1 MIAASEK
8 AYGLKARIVRMFNS
22 YGPGMRP
29 DDGRVVPA
37 FIMKALKGESIE
49 IWGGDQLISLTY
61 VDDMVKGIETV
72 ISSSVTEPVELGDSD
87 RIPIYLLARKI
98 IQITDSNSKLSLVP
112 QSVKDERRPN
122 LTKASSLG
130 WKPMVDID
138 EGLKRTIE
146 WFKEIQ

>member
-1 MIAASEK
+1 
-8 AYGLKARIVRMFNS
+8 
-22 YGPGMRP
+22 
-29 DDGRVVPA
+29 
-37 FIMKALKGESIE
+37 MKALKGESIE

-72 ISSSVTEPVELGDSD
+72 ISSSVTEPVELGDAD

-122 LTKASSLG
+122 LNKASLLG
-130 WKPMVDID
+130 WKPTVDID

-146 WFKEIQ
+146 WFKENS